1 MEDNRI
7 IQPRP
12 SAIVAAL
19 YTLRDLDVD
28 VAVLHGPP
36 GCCFKH
42 SRLLEEDGL
51 RVVTTAMCDSDYVF
65 GAHDVLVSVLKKVSD
80 RFNPKTIGIVGTCAS
95 MIIGENFHRAVEDA
109 EPGVPVVEVEIHAG
123 HGDNTTGAIV
133 TLEAAHAAGIL
144 EKAELDRQ
152 KKMLLLATE
161 LEKKAGAASSDY
173 IEPSRGDL
181 KYKAAARLLELMKQ
195 GKKGISILNAKK
207 ETAYMFADANMA
219 VNEAALKLGAPV
231 PVTIANLDQTIGLP
245 RIRRYASTI
254 TKAYADNKYM
264 IDHITGGLDEY
275 PETGDRAA
283 EIIKAQYS
291 EYDYAVIT
299 GVPHGVPFEAL
310 QGMEI
315 FSITNGPRQVEPL
328 RKAGHQHVMV
338 EIDLHPKTLG
348 VDNIVESEFG
358 ATLRSML

>member
-1 MEDNRI
+1 
-7 IQPRP
+7 
-12 SAIVAAL
+12 
-19 YTLRDLDVD
+19 
-28 VAVLHGPP
+28 
-36 GCCFKH
+36 
-42 SRLLEEDGL
+42 
-51 RVVTTAMCDSDYVF
+51 
-65 GAHDVLVSVLKKVSD
+65 
-80 RFNPKTIGIVGTCAS
+80 
-95 MIIGENFHRAVEDA
+95 
-109 EPGVPVVEVEIHAG
+109 
-123 HGDNTTGAIV
+123 
-133 TLEAAHAAGIL
+133 
-144 EKAELDRQ
+144 
-152 KKMLLLATE
+152 MLLLATE

-181 KYKAAARLLELMKQ
+181 KYRAAARLIELMRQ

-219 VNEAALKLGAPV
+219 VCEAARKLNAPV
-231 PVTIANLDQTIGLP
+231 PVTIANLDVTIGLP
-245 RIRRYASTI
+245 RIRRYANTI
-254 TKAYADNKYM
+254 TKAYADNGYK

-275 PETGDRAA
+275 PVTGDLAA
-283 EIIKAQYS
+283 EIIKDQYS
-291 EYDYAVIT
+291 GSEGYAGYDYVVIT
-299 GVPHGVPFEAL
+299 GVPHGVPAEAL